1 VQIPTLTPDYQLGMS
16 DLLPPSP
23 SAANYSSRVFA
34 PSLSTLSS
42 SVPSTEASAVRNIAA
57 SASVSTTSLGLP
69 HANSPPLS
77 DPSYSYS
84 NNTSSFNSG
93 APNGSFGPAIRPLD
107 FGALMLSH
115 EGTHAELAR
124 TVADLTQ
131 WLSVVEVG
139 LSGMLDTA
147 ADEDTI
153 AEEQEDH
160 ATEVRTE
167 LLIR

>member
-1 VQIPTLTPDYQLGMS
+1 MQIPTLTPDYQLGMS

-23 SAANYSSRVFA
+23 SAANYSSRAFA

-57 SASVSTTSLGLP
+57 SASASTTSLGLP

-84 NNTSSFNSG
+84 NNTSFNSG
-93 APNGSFGPAIRPLD
+93 APNVSFRPAIRPLD

-160 ATEVRTE
+160 ATERTE

>member
-1 VQIPTLTPDYQLGMS
+1 
-16 DLLPPSP
+16 
-23 SAANYSSRVFA
+23 
-34 PSLSTLSS
+34 
-42 SVPSTEASAVRNIAA
+42 
-57 SASVSTTSLGLP
+57 
-69 HANSPPLS
+69 
-77 DPSYSYS
+77 
-84 NNTSSFNSG
+84 
-93 APNGSFGPAIRPLD
+93 
-107 FGALMLSH
+107 MLSH

-160 ATEVRTE
+160 ATERTE